1 MEKADTQVLCG
12 ELRSGKAEEVSERFN
27 LAREA
32 LSRFGELRWIRL
44 SGGRHPLYGY
54 QQVPFLGW
62 RFTQPDEERLRA
74 IEDARKAT
82 PTRYEWRIDT
92 SRRNWILAPSRL
104 LGEVGEHA
112 ASPEFDERVNQL
124 MQDQEFCLRALEDLD
139 AILRSLLKQGLG

>member
-1 MEKADTQVLCG
+1 M
-12 ELRSGKAEEVSERFN
+12 SEHFD

-44 SGGRHPLYGY
+44 SGGRHPIYGY

-62 RFTQPDEERLRA
+62 RFAEPDEEKLRTV
-74 IEDARKAT
+74 EDARTAT

-104 LGEVGEHA
+104 LGEAGEHA
-112 ASPEFDERVNQL
+112 ASPEFDERVSQL
-124 MQDQEFCLRALEDLD
+124 MRDQEFCVRALEDLD
-139 AILRSLLKQGLG
+139 AILRTLRKQGKG